1 MIHGLDTGFLVAAE
15 VREHAAHADARA
27 TLAQVLSAGDVI
39 AIAPQEMK
47 DAVEAIKKRFSS
59 SCVTMRNLDQTSE
72 NADAARRFEPL
83 KQAEL
88 DELRDAL
95 LAAGPTMCP
104 NCDGRCAAAGGTK
117 ARLGDLARMYTYH
130 EDHGIRG
137 WARERYAELA
147 DADRDWSGADLA
159 AAREACHNKLDFASI
174 LPEVDRL
181 LG

>member
-1 MIHGLDTGFLVAAE
+1 
-15 VREHAAHADARA
+15 
-27 TLAQVLSAGDVI
+27 
-39 AIAPQEMK
+39 
-47 DAVEAIKKRFSS
+47 
-59 SCVTMRNLDQTSE
+59 MRNSDQTNE
-72 NADAARRFEPL
+72 NATAARRFEPL
-83 KQAEL
+83 KQTEL

-104 NCDGRCAAAGGTK
+104 NCDGRCALAGGAK
-117 ARLGDLARMYTYH
+117 ARLGDLARFYTYH

-147 DADRDWSGADLA
+147 ALDRNWTGADLE
-159 AAREACHNKLDFASI
+159 AAREACHNKLDFARI